1 MSRSRIGI
9 AIVVLATLLS
19 SPAMAGLHLRI
30 GAVGVARLAL
40 GRIVALARSRHAR
53 LDARLGRGQIREA
66 ALRPQDLGKA
76 AEAARP
82 PSDPAARR
90 RIAAAAAL
98 AGWHDGRIANGWW
111 RHDDGGYGWV
121 GPLFW
126 PFAYDDL
133 TDYILWGD
141 GTSFWDYGY
150 ADIYAGIFAPYEHP
164 DLAAYTGPGPSG
176 RRHRR
181 VSSLQELCGD
191 DRRGMAGLPI
201 DQIRQAIQPNE
212 AQRAA
217 LDDLAGTLTS
227 AAQMISASCP
237 AQPALT
243 APDRLAAM
251 QQRLAAMIK
260 GELDV
265 QPPLQRFY
273 DLLDDGQKA
282 RFDALAED
290 RRKQSV
296 PNSAADAPAQGCEA
310 TQAAALP
317 WPADEIEARLHPNDT
332 QRAALAVLQQAIARA
347 VDFLNHACQPKDAV
361 TSLARLDA
369 ADDRLDAIHQAI
381 ILVSD
386 ALAGFYATLSDEQK
400 AQFEAI
406 GPTRTT

>member
-19 SPAMAGLHLRI
+19 SPALAGLHLRV

-40 GRIVALARSRHAR
+40 GRIVALARSHHAR
-53 LDARLGRGQIREA
+53 PGRGQIREA
-66 ALRPQDLGKA
+66 ALRPQDLSKP
-76 AEAARP
+76 AEVARAP
-82 PSDPAARR
+82 IDPAARR

-98 AGWHDGRIANGWW
+98 AGWHDGQIASGWW
-111 RHDDGGYGWV
+111 RHGDGGYGWV

-126 PFAYDDL
+126 PFAYDDIY
-133 TDYILWGD
+133 DYIIWGD
-141 GTSFWDYGY
+141 GTGFWDYGY
-150 ADIYAGIFAPYEHP
+150 SDIYAGIFTPYEHP
-164 DLAAYTGPGPSG
+164 DLAAYTGPGRAG

-181 VSSLQELCGD
+181 GPSLQELCGAD
-191 DRRGMAGLPI
+191 GSGSAGLPI
-201 DQIRQAIQPNE
+201 GQIQQAVQPNE
-212 AQRAA
+212 TQHAA
-217 LDDLAGTLTS
+217 LNDLASTLTS
-227 AAQMISASCP
+227 AALMIRASCP
-237 AQPALT
+237 TQPALM

-260 GELDV
+260 GELAV
-265 QPPLQRFY
+265 QPSLQRFY
-273 DLLDDGQKA
+273 ELLDDGQKA

-290 RRKQSV
+290 RRKL
-296 PNSAADAPAQGCEA
+296 SAADRASDAPAWGCEA
-310 TQAAALP
+310 AQAAALP

-332 QRAALAVLQQAIARA
+332 QRAALDGLQQAIARA
-347 VDFLNHACQPKDAV
+347 VDFLNHACPPKDAV

-406 GPTRTT
+406 GPARTM